1 MSRRALLGCGVAAVI
16 LAAAPAARA
25 DDEEELEGLLGEQV
39 VSGASKTA
47 ELARD
52 APATTSVIT
61 AEDIRRYGMRSINE
75 AIDFLGMGLVT
86 QNPLH
91 SVEVGGRGV
100 LVTADFGNHVLLVV
114 DGHVMNE
121 PWDGTGYFEQ
131 GAAIPMELIDH
142 IELVLGPGS
151 VLYGGSA
158 MFGVVNVVTK
168 RASSYK
174 GLHFVADGSASP
186 EQGRGGSF
194 TSFRPADLGG
204 SYRLASGI
212 GHELTLFG
220 KPAELTAQAELYQQN
235 GPSFLWGPQ
244 VHGDGS
250 GTATTFG
257 PRSLPNAWGGRTTEQ
272 YTTSVPAVHA
282 RLLVGDLAVMV
293 RAASYTRRTPYVNGF
308 NQFVSDFDE
317 PRTFERDR
325 WISADLQY
333 RVRPAPKLGLL
344 VHAYGDA
351 YDFLQHQYSSTSSD
365 CSELTFGPCQQQA
378 HGHSRWV
385 GTELQAQYDWT
396 GKDELTTMLG
406 VDGRIRDIGGR
417 TESTAADTGVIT
429 HVDGDKTVTELA
441 WAAYAQQRYS
451 PTRFWHLNAGA
462 RFDSD
467 PRGGARLSPRVATSV
482 DVWRDGVA
490 KVLYSEAFRA
500 PTFYEAF
507 YAAPQQQ
514 PSPDIRSEVVRSL
527 ESTLEQRVG
536 RHRLLMG
543 VFRTWWSDMIE
554 LREVSTDSYQY
565 QNTSTI
571 HNYGYNARADGAFG
585 QLHYGMSVTG
595 AYTRRIEP
603 EGDTHPLAVAPQ
615 LFGNVRVS
623 YDLPDLWPTVALAS
637 TFVGKRPADR
647 AFDGNFATT
656 PYAPASVEFRLTL
669 SERVPGVP
677 GLTYRIGA
685 SVVSASRSAYVAGP
699 NQSVAPDVSPR
710 PNAELAPINRFTT
723 FGTLTYDLP
732 L

>member
-1 MSRRALLGCGVAAVI
+1 MRHRALLACCAAA
-16 LAAAPAARA
+16 LLTAPAARA
-25 DDEEELEGLLGEQV
+25 DDEEDLAGLLGEQV

-61 AEDIRRYGMRSINE
+61 AEDIRRHGMRSISE

-100 LVTADFGNHVLLVV
+100 LLTSDFGNHVLLVV

-121 PWDGTGYFEQ
+121 PWDGTAYFEQ

-174 GLHFVADGSASP
+174 GLHFIADGSASP
-186 EQGRGGSF
+186 QQGRGGSF
-194 TSFRPADLGG
+194 TSFRPGDLGG
-204 SYRLASGI
+204 SYRLATGI
-212 GHELTLFG
+212 GHEFTLFG
-220 KPAELTAQAELYQQN
+220 KPAELTAQAELYQHN
-235 GPSFLWGPQ
+235 GPSFQWGPQ
-244 VHGDGS
+244 VETDAS
-250 GTATTFG
+250 GAPVTFG
-257 PRSLPNAWGGRTTEQ
+257 SRSLPNAWGGRTTEQ

-282 RLLVGDLAVMV
+282 RLLVGDLSVMV

-325 WISADLQY
+325 WLSADLQY
-333 RVRPAPKLGLL
+333 RVRPTPKLGLL
-344 VHAYGDA
+344 VHTYGDL
-351 YDFLQHQYSSTSSD
+351 YDFLQHQYSSDPGD
-365 CSELTFGPCQQQA
+365 CTNLASGPCRQQTY
-378 HGHSRWV
+378 GHSRWV
-385 GTELQAQYDWT
+385 GTELQALYDWT
-396 GKDELTTMLG
+396 GKDELTTMVG
-406 VDGRIRDIGGR
+406 VDGRIRDIGAL
-417 TESTAADTGVIT
+417 TESTAADTGFVT
-429 HVDGDKTVTELA
+429 NVDGDKNLTEIV

-467 PRGGARLSPRVATSV
+467 PRGGARLSPRVATAF

-490 KVLYSEAFRA
+490 KVIYSEAFRA

-507 YAAPQQQ
+507 YESPQQH
-514 PSPDIRSEVVRSL
+514 PSPTIKSEVVRSL

-536 RHRLLMG
+536 RHRFLMG

-554 LREVSTDSYQY
+554 LRELGADSFQY
-565 QNTSTI
+565 QNTSAI
-571 HNYGYNARADGAFG
+571 HNYGYNARADGAIG
-585 QLHYGMSVTG
+585 QLRYGMSVTG
-595 AYTRRIEP
+595 AYTRRVEP
-603 EGDTHPLAVAPQ
+603 EGDTHALAVAPQ
-615 LFGNVRVS
+615 LFGNVRAS
-623 YDLPDLWPTVALAS
+623 YDLPDYWPTVALAS

-647 AFDGNFATT
+647 AFDGNFGTM
-656 PYAPASVEFRLTL
+656 PYAPASVELRLTL
-669 SERVPGVP
+669 SERFPGVP
-677 GLTYRIGA
+677 GLSYRIGA
-685 SVVSASRSAYVAGP
+685 SVVSASSSAYVAGP
-699 NQSVAPDVSPR
+699 NQSIAPDVSPR